1 MPAHAKRSAPPQPS
15 AAFVAARRWRWLACA
30 IPFASALATMTA
42 SPPALA
48 QTCTG
53 QCALQAADQER
64 LLAPFNSLL
73 LSAEGRALL
82 DANLQK
88 QVDIYLNSTQAD
100 KIASGTILILPA
112 VPANVLL
119 RAFPGNPNYY
129 YNTQGMPTAPA
140 LPASIEAMAAAIISN
155 EQIVPMKYGFGAT
168 NVYGNYYGFLQGQ
181 TDSAG
186 NPPPYQ
192 VSAEILSHP
201 FTVANSSLLAW
212 QNQQTPGAYNVN
224 WVLGDSGVGDFP
236 SAHTILASSNAIP
249 FAILAPGYYQQ
260 LVYSVANFSYDLNVF
275 AVHYPLDVIGG
286 RILSTYVIAKMLA
299 GDPPY
304 ASSVFNSNPATLST
318 LSTAMQHYF
327 GDTGASSPYADAC
340 ADLVRCLK
348 NGTIPTAATYNQ
360 QAQAYLQ
367 FLTYGLPSV
376 GPTNLA
382 PVVPAE
388 AHFLIATR
396 YPYLTTAQLN
406 EILYTTELP
415 SGVPLDDGSGWARIN
430 LFAAA
435 SGYGAF
441 RSNVMVNMN
450 AGLGGL
456 NAFDVWSNNI
466 SGPGGLILTGTGT
479 LVLAGNNTYTGGTFV
494 QGGKL
499 GLSGNLLGPLT
510 VSPGATV
517 VVGNT
522 GVFTGT
528 LTNDGSFANAGVVI
542 GDFSGTGGFTSSGFL
557 GGNGTFGTL
566 DLQSGAVVAP
576 GHSVGTIHVTSA
588 LTVDAG
594 TTYQAQVEGT
604 TADLIH
610 VGGTAALSGGT
621 VVAGLIGHSPV
632 LGMAYPILTAT
643 GGITGHFDGATADN
657 LPFIRASLTGDTNDV
672 FLTLTR
678 NDVSFASVAATANQA
693 AVARAADAG
702 PAASGLGL
710 LVATQSAAGARQAFD
725 ALSGEVHA
733 SAQATMIEDSLFA
746 REAVLGRMRHAAFA
760 SGGGATA
767 ALAAGGP
774 TSAAAAESG
783 QAAAN
788 TFWTQ
793 AVGGWGN
800 FDGDGNAADVRRTL
814 TGFFAG
820 IDHRLGPHWLAGL
833 AGGYTNASVHA
844 ADRGSS
850 ARIET
855 AHLAGYAA
863 GAYGSWNLRL
873 GAASSFSTLA
883 TSRLVSFPG
892 MSDTATA
899 NYDATTAQVF
909 GEVSYGAALGAIAVE
924 PFAGLAFVHARS
936 DDFAETGSAMAA
948 LSGSAA
954 TDIGYSTLGGR
965 FATRIVQPNG
975 FVVTP
980 RLSAAWQ
987 HAFGDVDPRAALSFQ
1002 STGAPFTI
1010 AGLPLA
1016 RDTALVESGVDLK
1029 ISPQAKLGLTYSGRF
1044 GRDVSD
1050 NSVRADLLW
1059 LF

>member
-1 MPAHAKRSAPPQPS
+1 
-15 AAFVAARRWRWLACA
+15 LIYT
-30 IPFASALATMTA
+30 IPFAPMLAL
-42 SPPALA
+42 SPPVFA
-48 QTCTG
+48 QSCTG
-53 QCALQAADQER
+53 QCALQAADQEA

-73 LSAEGRALL
+73 FSAEGRALL
-82 DANLQK
+82 DANLAK
-88 QVDIYLNSTQAD
+88 QVDIYLNSTQAE

-119 RAFPGNPNYY
+119 RAFPSNPNYY
-129 YNTQGMPTAPA
+129 YNAQGMPTAPA
-140 LPASIEAMAAAIISN
+140 LPTSIEAMAAAVIAN

-168 NVYGNYYGFLQGQ
+168 NVYGNYYGLLPGQ

-260 LVYSVANFSYDLNVF
+260 LALSVAKFSYDLNVF

-299 GDPPY
+299 GDPLY
-304 ASSVFNSNPATLST
+304 ASHIFNTTNLPALS
-318 LSTAMQHYF
+318 ADMQAYL
-327 GDTGASSPYADAC
+327 GGGASSPYAAAC
-340 ADLVRCLK
+340 ADLVACL
-348 NGTIPTAATYNQ
+348 NRGVIPTAATYNQ

-367 FLTYGLPSV
+367 FLTYGLPAV
-376 GPTNLA
+376 GDTTLA

-396 YPYLTTAQLN
+396 YPYLTTAQLD

-430 LFAAA
+430 LYAAA
-435 SGYGAF
+435 GGYGAF
-441 RSNVMVNMN
+441 RSNVTVNMN
-450 AGLGGL
+450 AALGGL

-466 SGPGGLILTGTGT
+466 SGPGGLTLQGSGT
-479 LVLAGNNTYTGGTFV
+479 LILAGNNTYTGGTRV
-494 QGGKL
+494 EGGTL
-499 GLSGNLLGPLT
+499 AVSGSLVGPL
-510 VSPGATV
+510 SISAGANFV
-517 VVGNT
+517 LGNT
-522 GVFTGT
+522 GTFTGT
-528 LTNDGSFANAGVVI
+528 VDNSGRFTNAGVVV
-542 GDFSGTGGFTSSGFL
+542 GTFSGSGAFASSGYL
-557 GGNGTFGTL
+557 GGTGSFGTL
-566 DLQSGAVVAP
+566 ELLTGSTIAP
-576 GHSVGTIHVTSA
+576 GHSVGTIHVTGN
-588 LTVDAG
+588 LTVASG
-594 TTYQAQVEGT
+594 AAYLAQVEGNSS
-604 TADLIH
+604 DLIE
-610 VGGTAALSGGT
+610 VGGTATLNGGS
-621 VVAGLIGHSPV
+621 VVAGLIGNNPT
-632 LGMAYPILTAT
+632 LGQAYTILTAT
-643 GGITGHFDGATADN
+643 GGVTGTFADARTDN
-657 LPFIRASLTGDTNDV
+657 LPFLQASLSYDTYDV
-672 FLTLTR
+672 LLTLTR
-678 NDVSFASVAATANQA
+678 NGVPFASAAATANQA

-710 LVATQSAAGARQAFD
+710 MVATQSAAGARQAFD

-733 SAQATMIEDSLFA
+733 SAQAIMIEDSLYA
-746 REAVLGRMRHAAFA
+746 REAVLGRMRQAAFT
-760 SGGGATA
+760 GGTGATA
-767 ALAAGGP
+767 ALAAAGP
-774 TSAAAAESG
+774 TSASVGDGGPE
-783 QAAAN
+783 AAN

-820 IDHRLGPHWLAGL
+820 VDRRLGPHWLAGL
-833 AGGYTNASVHA
+833 AGGYTNASVHVD
-844 ADRGSS
+844 DRGSS
-850 ARIET
+850 VRVET

-863 GAYGSWNLRL
+863 GAYGPWNLRL

-883 TSRLVSFPG
+883 TSRSVTFPG
-892 MSDTATA
+892 LSDTATA

-909 GEVSYGAALGAIAVE
+909 GEVSYGTALGAIAVE
-924 PFAGLAFVHARS
+924 PFAGLAFVHGRG

-948 LSGSAA
+948 LAGSAA
-954 TDIGYSTLGGR
+954 MDIGYSTLGGR
-965 FATRIVQPNG
+965 FATNIAQPGG
-975 FVVTP
+975 FMVTP

-987 HAFGDVDPRAALSFQ
+987 HAFGDVDPTAVLSFQ
-1002 STGAPFTI
+1002 STGAPFTV

-1016 RDTALVESGVDLK
+1016 RDTALVESGFDFK
-1029 ISPQAKLGLTYSGRF
+1029 INPQAKVGLTYSGRF
-1044 GRDVSD
+1044 SRDVSD
-1050 NSVRADLLW
+1050 NSVRADLIW
-1059 LF
+1059 QF